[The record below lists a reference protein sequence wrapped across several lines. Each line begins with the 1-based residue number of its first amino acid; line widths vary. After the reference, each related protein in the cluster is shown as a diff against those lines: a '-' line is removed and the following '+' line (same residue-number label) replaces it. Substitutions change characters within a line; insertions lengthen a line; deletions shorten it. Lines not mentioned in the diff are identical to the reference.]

1 MVGMR
6 VIEADDV
13 FAAPAAF
20 TLNADQLLRIDV
32 VAVVGGIGA
41 RIAGTGDRGYGA
53 NAVFIH
59 LAEQNATAFVG
70 IGLLA
75 VVPESFVVFASN
87 IQHGTQFTT
96 EAQRRGEKPWGF
108 SVSPCLGV
116 AISAFLPE
124 PLTQILVAR
133 IAEDGHD
140 HGAFAFAQL
149 TCDLQASH
157 YRRRG

>member
-96 EAQRRGEKPWGF
+96 ETQSHRENSWLIASTSHLSFRSAARARNLLFSQRRHKADSSSSLRSSSE
-108 SVSPCLGV
+108 
-116 AISAFLPE
+116 
-124 PLTQILVAR
+124 
-133 IAEDGHD
+133 
-140 HGAFAFAQL
+140 
-149 TCDLQASH
+149 
-157 YRRRG
+157 